1 MKRFPIAWLLA
12 AVVCLAAVSARGG
25 QVDGVAAIVGDQV
38 VLESE
43 VSLASALLL
52 DRLRRGDRP
61 ISSELREHARSEA
74 LNTLIDAKLILE
86 FAERRDLAASP
97 AEIDQAIAG
106 IAQDEGLSVET
117 VYQAAEQQGLAREDY
132 REQLRYQITRMK
144 VMQNIVRAHVELD
157 DDEVKDLYEQRYS
170 SQSPGIRVRARHI
183 LIPWADERT
192 PETDARRREIAERI
206 RQKAIESG
214 AFASLA
220 RQFSRAPSAAE
231 GGLTVFQ
238 EGEVAPQ
245 IAAEVFGLPAGEVSS
260 VVETEHGLNLFQILD
275 RFDPSKVSFEEVEEQ
290 LRLELTERKIE
301 PEYERWVGEL
311 RKDHYVHVPGP
322 R

>member
-1 MKRFPIAWLLA
+1 MRRLLIAWLGA
-12 AVVCLAAVSARGG
+12 GVVCLASVSVRAE
-25 QVDGVAAIVGDQV
+25 QIDGVAAIVGDQV

-52 DRLRRGDRP
+52 DRVRRDDQP
-61 ISSELREHARSEA
+61 ISSELRAYARNEA
-74 LNTLIDAKLILE
+74 LKTLIEAKLILE

-132 REQLRYQITRMK
+132 REQLRQQITRMK
-144 VMQNIVRAHVELD
+144 VMQNIVRSHVQVD
-157 DDEVKDLYEQRYS
+157 DDEVKLLYEQRYA
-170 SQSPGIRVRARHI
+170 SQSPGMRVRVRHI

-192 PETDARRREIAERI
+192 PETDARMREIAERI

-220 RQFSRAPSAAE
+220 RQFSRAPSAAD
-231 GGLTVFQ
+231 GGLTVFR
-238 EGEVAPQ
+238 EGEIAPQ
-245 IAAEVFGLPAGEVSS
+245 IAAEVFGLPAGEVSP

-275 RFDPSKVSFEEVEEQ
+275 RFDPSEVSLEEVEEQ
-290 LRLELTERKIE
+290 LRLELTERKVE
-301 PEYERWVGEL
+301 PEYEKWVDKL
-311 RKDHYVHVPGP
+311 REDHYVHVPGP